1 MNIFL
6 VPYTWWRHL
15 QVATLTSAFALLAWW
30 LSLTWF
36 CWIGPFWT
44 IEWDGAIFLTAVA
57 TGTAAASVI
66 AESTLRRQPLRWRIS
81 RTVLAALLSGGLALV
96 WYWLWTMLSA
106 PALFSSFPEDIGE
119 PSLVSL
125 RFRLGAFAMTGVSVA
140 VGPGV
145 VRRGRALLTHFAAG
159 VSAGLA
165 SGAVWHFCNYP
176 LYNIFGDLY
185 LASGLAALAFGG
197 VFGLLSWG
205 IPDELYAGWLRVL
218 SPTRFGYR
226 IPVDA
231 MDRSPKERFVGH
243 FPRGLDMWAPVDDGV
258 MELHLSVFVDAQQR
272 YRARGLTL
280 RSTVVR
286 RFLERIDIRY
296 DPRRPAPLETR
307 LSSGDRLTLGDEAQA
322 STTVEF
328 IMLPREER

>member
-15 QVATLTSAFALLAWW
+15 QVATLTGGMALTAWW
-30 LSLTWF
+30 LCLTWF
-36 CWIGPFWT
+36 CYIGPFWT
-44 IEWDGAIFLTAVA
+44 IEWDGAIFLTTVA
-57 TGTAAASVI
+57 TATAAGSVI
-66 AESTLRRQPLRWRIS
+66 AESTLRRQPLRWRAS
-81 RTVLAALLSGGLALV
+81 RTLLAAALAGGLTLA
-96 WYWLWTMLSA
+96 WYWLWTMVSA
-106 PALFSSFPEDIGE
+106 PILFGDYPNDISE
-119 PSLVSL
+119 PSLVTL
-125 RFRLGAFAMTGVSVA
+125 RFRLGVFVMAGVSVSI
-140 VGPGV
+140 GPGV
-145 VRRGRALLTHFAAG
+145 VRKGQALLTHVVAG
-159 VSAGLA
+159 VAAGLA
-165 SGAVWHFCNYP
+165 AGMVWHLCNYP
-176 LYNIFGDLY
+176 LFNIFGDLY
-185 LASGLAALAFGG
+185 LSSGLSALTFGG

-205 IPDELYAGWLRVL
+205 IPDSLYAGWLRVL

-243 FPRGLDMWAPVDDGV
+243 FPRGLDLWMPVDDGV
-258 MELHLSVFVDAQQR
+258 MELHLSVFVDDKQR
-272 YRARGLTL
+272 YWARGLTL

-307 LSSGDRLTLGDEAQA
+307 LSSGDRITLGDEKQA